1 MMRVKKN
8 DKVQVLSGRDRGKLG
23 TVIKVVPAEDKVL
36 VTGVGMV
43 TRHMKRRKQGDVAA
57 IKQEESF
64 LPMAKVMPVC
74 TNCKK
79 PSRINVKTVDSR
91 RVRACAR
98 CEEVF

>member
-23 TVIKVVPAEDKVL
+23 TVIKVSPTEDKVL
-36 VTGVGMV
+36 VQGVGVV
-43 TRHMKRRKQGDVAA
+43 TRHVKRRKQGDVAA

-64 LPMAKVMPVC
+64 IPLAKVMPVC
-74 TNCKK
+74 TACKK
-79 PSRINVKTVDSR
+79 PSRVQVKTIDSR